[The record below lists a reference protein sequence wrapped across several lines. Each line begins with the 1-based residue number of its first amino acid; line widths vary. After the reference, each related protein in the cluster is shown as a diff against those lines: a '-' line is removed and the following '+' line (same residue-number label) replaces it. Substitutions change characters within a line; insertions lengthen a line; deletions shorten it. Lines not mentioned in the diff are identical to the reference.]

1 MFARAATS
9 ENPEG
14 RHEAGKNNAT
24 HGYDAEL
31 GDDHGADGHE
41 MQDKLA
47 VDGFGVELKD
57 EKSTMNKR
65 LRVAS
70 GTYIP
75 AERV

>member
-1 MFARAATS
+1 MIKVVATAATS

-31 GDDHGADGHE
+31 GGHE
-41 MQDKLA
+41 IQDKLA
-47 VDGFGVELKD
+47 IDRLGVELED

-65 LRVAS
+65 LRAAS